1 MNTSIETMT
10 IDELRIQVCEAN
22 RALPASGLVRLTWGN
37 VSGID
42 RASGLWGIK
51 PSGVDY
57 QALTPDDIVILDLAG
72 RVIEGRL
79 RPSSD
84 TKTHLHLYHELPQIG
99 GVTHTHSIHATT
111 LCQAGR
117 ELPCLGTTHA
127 DHFHG
132 TVPIVRALTEE
143 EVAADYEHFTGV
155 AIIERLSQ
163 LKLDPLEMPA
173 VLQLHHAP
181 FTFGKNAMD
190 SLNNSIA
197 LEMCA
202 QLALGCLALDPQLQ
216 PIPGHILE
224 KHHLRKHGPGAYYGQ
239 KGA

>member
-1 MNTSIETMT
+1 MT

-72 RVIEGRL
+72 GVIEGRL

-143 EVAADYEHFTGV
+143 EVASDYEHFTGV

-163 LKLDPLEMPA
+163 LKLDPLKMPA

>member
-132 TVPIVRALTEE
+132 IVPIVRALTEE
-143 EVAADYEHFTGV
+143 EVVSDYEHFTGV

>member
-1 MNTSIETMT
+1 MT
-10 IDELRIQVCEAN
+10 LDELRQQVCDAN

-42 RASGLWGIK
+42 RASGLWAIK

-57 QALTPDDIVILDLAG
+57 DALTPADIVVLDL
-72 RVIEGRL
+72 EGNVVEGKL

-84 TKTHLHLYHELPQIG
+84 TKTHLHLYREFPRIG
-99 GVTHTHSIHATT
+99 GVTHTHSVHATMF
-111 LCQAGR
+111 CQAGR

-132 TVPIVRALTEE
+132 TVPVVRALTPQ
-143 EVAADYEHFTGV
+143 EVEADYEHFTGV
-155 AIIERLSQ
+155 AIVERLRE

-202 QLALGCLALDPQLQ
+202 QMAIGSFALNPAAGS
-216 PIPGHILE
+216 IPEHILE
-224 KHHLRKHGPGAYYGQ
+224 KHHLRKHGPNAYYGQ
-239 KGA
+239 K

>member
-1 MNTSIETMT
+1 MT
-10 IDELRIQVCEAN
+10 IQDLREQVCAAN
-22 RALPASGLVRLTWGN
+22 RALEPSGLVRLTWGN

-42 RASGLWGIK
+42 RESGLWAIK

-57 QALTPDDIVILDLAG
+57 AELKPADIVVLDL
-72 RVIEGRL
+72 EGKVVEGKL

-84 TKTHLHLYHELPQIG
+84 TKTHLVLYREFPNIG
-99 GVTHTHSIHATT
+99 GVTHTHSLHATMFA
-111 LCQAGR
+111 QAGR
-117 ELPCLGTTHA
+117 ELPCFGTTHA

-132 TVPIVRALTEE
+132 TVPIVRALTPD
-143 EVAADYEHFTGV
+143 EVAQDYEHFTGV
-155 AIIERLSQ
+155 AIVERLRE

-173 VLQLHHAP
+173 VLQRHHAP

-190 SLNNSIA
+190 SLHNSIA

-202 QLALGCLALDPQLQ
+202 QMALGSFSLNPAMQAVPAHL
-216 PIPGHILE
+216 LE

-239 KGA
+239 K